1 MENRSS
7 EEMERDVYR
16 TKLVLRDQIIGTIVS
31 GIVGTIVA
39 RIGTNL
45 IWEVI
50 RK

>member
-1 MENRSS
+1 MGNRTQ

-16 TKLVLRDQIIGTIVS
+16 TKLTLRDQILGTIVS

-39 RIGTNL
+39 RIGTKL

-50 RK
+50 EK